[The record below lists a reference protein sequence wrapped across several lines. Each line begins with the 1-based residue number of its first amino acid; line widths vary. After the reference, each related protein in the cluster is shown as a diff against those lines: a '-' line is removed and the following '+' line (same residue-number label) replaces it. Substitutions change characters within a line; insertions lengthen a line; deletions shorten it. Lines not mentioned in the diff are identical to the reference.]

1 MYYNLILKIMHL
13 EPTEVQAQY
22 RSMPKMV
29 FSWYVCTI
37 THIFYILLIII
48 LSVSYMK
55 NKPISILH
63 HNKNKIIIKPKMNPL
78 PIMATNTKRT
88 FPKLKIIKN
97 YLRSQICQ
105 IHLVGQIT
113 LSIEKDVLNK

>member
-1 MYYNLILKIMHL
+1 
-13 EPTEVQAQY
+13 
-22 RSMPKMV
+22 
-29 FSWYVCTI
+29 
-37 THIFYILLIII
+37 
-48 LSVSYMK
+48 MK

-63 HNKNKIIIKPKMNPL
+63 HNINKISNNKIIIKPKMNPL